1 MKNFI
6 QSGCTLTVIAPV
18 NLLSG
23 QAVLVGAI
31 FGVACGDAVQGAE
44 VEVNR
49 FGVYALAALQTDTG
63 ATGAK
68 MYWDNT
74 AKRLTTTATNNTLVG
89 ALAAAKGGT
98 EATATVLL
106 DGVIR

>member
-1 MKNFI
+1 MRNFI
-6 QSGCTLTVIAPV
+6 QSGCTLTVIAPA
-18 NLLSG
+18 NLLGG

-49 FGVYALAALQTDTG
+49 FGVYALAAVNADTLAAG
-63 ATGAK
+63 DK
-68 MYWDNT
+68 VYWDNT
-74 AKRLTTTATNNTLVG
+74 ARRVTKVATNNVLIG
-89 ALAAAKGGT
+89 AATAAKSGT
-98 EATATVLL
+98 ETSATVLL